1 MNVNYPYPTKEEII
15 QFDIFF
21 WTCTVLTMII
31 GVPLGLGIV
40 QYEWYGGDT
49 QKRSL
54 GNRFASWGLITNMV
68 SFTTIQ
74 GFVGLLR

>member
-1 MNVNYPYPTKEEII
+1 
-15 QFDIFF
+15 
-21 WTCTVLTMII
+21 MII